1 MCKILIIW
9 CSFLSLLI
17 RKRGQI
23 WWRCHANSITTC
35 YLMYSRTCTVY
46 LLTLQPP
53 LHWPNQES
61 EALQVF
67 SLPNQKRGFRLFSL
81 LLRVVR
87 LKSDKYQPEH
97 LTSVSH
103 FKRTTVE
110 ATFGLRVDYQPNY
123 SYKQQLIIRC
133 IVFTM
138 PKIMYYLHA
147 FRYRQYKR
155 ETSRVFFFLQTPPE
169 IILLML

>member
-1 MCKILIIW
+1 MPFVQNRQGLTFFFFFRATQFMKFGTLMRKKILKIIV
-9 CSFLSLLI
+9 FFFLLI

-35 YLMYSRTCTVY
+35 YLMYSRCININFHRFIC
-46 LLTLQPP
+46 
-53 LHWPNQES
+53 LHFSRLSIGPIRS
-61 EALQVF
+61 RGRFKCSLRPMKGKALDF
-67 SLPNQKRGFRLFSL
+67 FSL

-110 ATFGLRVDYQPNY
+110 ATFGLRVD
-123 SYKQQLIIRC
+123 
-133 IVFTM
+133 
-138 PKIMYYLHA
+138 
-147 FRYRQYKR
+147 
-155 ETSRVFFFLQTPPE
+155 
-169 IILLML
+169 